1 MDVLEHWEP
10 DINWDHFDQGD
21 LHARFWKPFTEL
33 VMLCHSFKHWDE
45 AAKMARR
52 QRPSAPLYPDTR
64 YGKEKRRKEHKDE
77 IKGHEDHQYGAA
89 YLAAEK
95 LGEMYSLF
103 ARGSPFTRE
112 RLEWKCYVALECAI
126 ESRPYHKRG
135 HYRAGAFET
144 FNSRSEL
151 VGDPFLIAQRWRAAV
166 GDPLS

>member
-1 MDVLEHWEP
+1 M
-10 DINWDHFDQGD
+10 
-21 LHARFWKPFTEL
+21 
-33 VMLCHSFKHWDE
+33 SFIQALGRGRQNGPPP
-45 AAKMARR
+45 AAIC
-52 QRPSAPLYPDTR
+52 APLSRHPH
-64 YGKEKRRKEHKDE
+64 GKEKRRKEHKEE

-103 ARGSPFTRE
+103 TRGSPFTRE
-112 RLEWKCYVALECAI
+112 RSEWKCYVALECAI